1 MRHRLFMHVV
11 WTTRNRQALVD
22 LQAAEF
28 LVEYLPVIARQ
39 ERARLI
45 EVGVVSTHLHLL
57 LRVHPSTEL
66 PRLLQR
72 MKGGSAMAL
81 NRLRGSSNAAV
92 RWAKGYNIE
101 SVSVRALGDVVCY
114 IRDQHHHHPGD
125 AIAGWPRNPSL

>member
-28 LVEYLPVIARQ
+28 LAEHLPVIARQ

-45 EVGVVSTHLHLL
+45 QAGIVSTHVHVL
-57 LRVHPSTEL
+57 LRIHPSTEL
-66 PRLLQR
+66 SRLLQR
-72 MKGGSAMAL
+72 MKGGTAMAL
-81 NRLRGSSNAAV
+81 NRLRGPSTPAV
-92 RWAKGYNIE
+92 RWAKGSNIE
-101 SVSVRALGDVVCY
+101 SVSVRALSDVLRY
-114 IRDQHHHHPGD
+114 IRDQHRHHPGD